1 MSVPNKSRVYMVRN
15 KEDMSTGKEISD
27 YAVGASSSQEH
38 PNTQTNAGNN
48 LAFHSNAALQ

>member
-1 MSVPNKSRVYMVRN
+1 MVRN